1 MWLHELL
8 DNEGSKC
15 GFLSSREATV
25 LSTEKEHRL
34 LIELAECKERI
45 LRATRRPDGSE
56 WGVSSSDAEF
66 QRVVGD
72 LARNGTTADPRT
84 AAVRPLARRYQE
96 IRATLAMANSRL
108 VAHIAKR
115 YANRGIPAADL
126 IQDGFCGLL
135 TAIDRFDPV
144 NTTRL
149 ATYAV
154 WWIRQ
159 SLQRAVAAGAY
170 PVRLNPKQLRRL
182 ARAIPQSN
190 ELASGLPADVRPP
203 DTARSPATWRELAV
217 IRPRVSLDSA
227 CRFDDSTPLAEFLAS
242 ARDQDREESE
252 IVECLS
258 SMIRILKPRERTVL
272 KLRFGLDG
280 EPRHSLSQVGK
291 ALDVSKERIRQIQ
304 QRALEKLRIAAGE
317 QNDFDASRAEPLFAG
332 PAGRRMHQAGLGE
345 IVPRE

>member
-1 MWLHELL
+1 MWLHNVL
-8 DNEGSKC
+8 DNDGSQC
-15 GFLSSREATV
+15 CFLSSREATV
-25 LSTEKEHRL
+25 LSTAKERGL
-34 LIELAECKERI
+34 LLELAECKERI

-56 WGVSSSDAEF
+56 WGVSFSDAEF

-72 LARNGTTADPRT
+72 LARTGTTADPRT

-96 IRATLAMANSRL
+96 IRAALAMANSRL

-126 IQDGFCGLL
+126 IQEGFCGLL

-159 SLQRAVAAGAY
+159 AIQRAVAAGAY

-182 ARAIPQSN
+182 AQAIPQSA
-190 ELASGLPADVRPP
+190 EIASGLPADVRPP
-203 DTARSPATWRELAV
+203 DTARSSATWRELAA
-217 IRPRVSLDSA
+217 IRPRVSLDSP
-227 CRFDDSTPLAEFLAS
+227 CRFDDSTPLAELLAS
-242 ARDQDREESE
+242 ERDQDQEESE
-252 IVECLS
+252 TVECLGT
-258 SMIRILKPRERTVL
+258 MIRILKPREQTVL

-280 EPRHSLSQVGK
+280 EPRHSLSQVSK
-291 ALDVSKERIRQIQ
+291 VLDVSKERIRQIQ
-304 QRALEKLRIAAGE
+304 QRALEKLRIAADE
-317 QNDFDASRAEPLFAG
+317 QNDFDASRAEPSFAG
-332 PAGRRMHQAGLGE
+332 SAGSRLHQAGLGE